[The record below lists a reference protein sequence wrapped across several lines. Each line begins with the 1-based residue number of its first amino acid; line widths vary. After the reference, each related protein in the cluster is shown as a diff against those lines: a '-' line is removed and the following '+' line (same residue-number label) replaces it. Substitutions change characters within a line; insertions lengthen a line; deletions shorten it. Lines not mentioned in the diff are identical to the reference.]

1 MHGFLL
7 LGMQLGPA
15 HVGFTTEA
23 CLPSP
28 PAGWVQYELTVCL
41 QGGLKSDC
49 RKVPCTTPQA
59 CALTGLTPSTKYD
72 VTAVAFKADNSP
84 SLASNS
90 VTVTTSAFPTG
101 QGRSRRPLP
110 PPRHISRRDEVE
122 DGLADLLAQPGP
134 ALLHVTI
141 DIKANVWPLVPP
153 NHANSSMLD
162 ASPATPSAEPAVAAD
177 GTEKKNALPA

>member
-90 VTVTTSAFPTG
+90 VTVTTSACPTG
-101 QGRSRRPLP
+101 QVRCGSACIRSSTCCESDSAVGARCSAPLTCP
-110 PPRHISRRDEVE
+110 S
-122 DGLADLLAQPGP
+122 DGAACRELLSMHGWL
-134 ALLHVTI
+134 LLHVC
-141 DIKANVWPLVPP
+141 P
-153 NHANSSMLD
+153 
-162 ASPATPSAEPAVAAD
+162 
-177 GTEKKNALPA
+177 